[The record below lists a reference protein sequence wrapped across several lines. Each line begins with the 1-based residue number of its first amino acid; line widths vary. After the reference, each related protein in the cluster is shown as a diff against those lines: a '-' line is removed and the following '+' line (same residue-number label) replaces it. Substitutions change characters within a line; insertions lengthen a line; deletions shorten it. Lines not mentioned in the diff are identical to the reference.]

1 MLLYLKNVLFVIY
14 SVFASM
20 FCSFAS
26 SESKIDL
33 LSVLRKCK
41 ASEPRTFAVGSTTS
55 KEQFLDLDR
64 CGPCDWIMLCRN

>member
-26 SESKIDL
+26 RESKIDL

-41 ASEPRTFAVGSTTS
+41 ASEPRTFAVGSDY
-55 KEQFLDLDR
+55 K
-64 CGPCDWIMLCRN
+64 